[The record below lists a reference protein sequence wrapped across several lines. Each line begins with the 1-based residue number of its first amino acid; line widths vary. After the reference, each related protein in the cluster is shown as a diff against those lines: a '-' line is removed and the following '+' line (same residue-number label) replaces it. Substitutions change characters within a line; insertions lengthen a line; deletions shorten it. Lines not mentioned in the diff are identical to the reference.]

1 MPTSRLCVASLG
13 GAVVFFTL
21 CYGLARESAGAWRLL
36 IALAPPLIVFS
47 WWMVDRAALERRIRR
62 LEACSEI
69 AEERRVIARTDL
81 TEAEHKLHRMEARI
95 DEFEKLT
102 SRGQAQDEMEMERT
116 AIKHRTSRV
125 SDR

>member
-1 MPTSRLCVASLG
+1 MPTSRLCVAFFG

-21 CYGLARESAGAWRLL
+21 CYGLVRESAGAWRLL

-69 AEERRVIARTDL
+69 ADERRVTVRTDL

-95 DEFEKLT
+95 DEIEKLT
-102 SRGQAQDEMEMERT
+102 SRAEAQDEMDIQGS